1 MASRGEP
8 EAAEDVVAETLP
20 FAAAT
25 SPAGTIR
32 RFKLTV
38 LDGPEPGRSKDPRAG
53 RCSIGHHALND
64 LVVKD
69 ATVSRF
75 HCEVWIDGGRVRVR
89 DLGSRNGTIVD
100 GVAVTEAFLRDGSKL
115 RLGQVVVGLEVGDK
129 TTRIALAERTQFG
142 GLVGQSAAMRA
153 CFALLERAAETEV
166 TLLLEGETGT
176 GKSAAAE
183 AIHDASAR
191 KKGPFVTVDCGAIP
205 APLLESE
212 LFGHEKGAFT
222 GASERRRGA
231 FEEAD
236 GGTIFLDEIGELPAD
251 LQPKL
256 LRVLERREIRRVG
269 ANTYQPVDV
278 RLIAATHRDLRVEV
292 NAARFRS
299 DLFFRLAV
307 VRIAVPSLRQRADDI
322 SMLVER
328 IIGAGRH
335 TGPGVDA
342 LRDPA
347 RLADLQRADWPGNV
361 RELRNYVERCVFY
374 RDAPPPRDEAV
385 PAAAAKIDLDL
396 PFSESRRDA
405 LDAFERAYLTRMLAR
420 HDGRMKETAEAAGI
434 NRVHLY
440 KMLKR
445 LGVR

>member
-1 MASRGEP
+1 MGMRDEP
-8 EAAEDVVAETLP
+8 AAAEDVAAETLP
-20 FAAAT
+20 FTAAT
-25 SPAGTIR
+25 SPPGTIR

-38 LDGPEPGRSKDPRAG
+38 LDGPEPGRSKEPRAG
-53 RCSIGHHALND
+53 RCAIGHHALND
-64 LVVKD
+64 LVIKD
-69 ATVSRF
+69 PTASRF
-75 HCEVWIDGGRVRVR
+75 HCEVFLDAGRVRVR

-100 GVAVTEAFLRDGSKL
+100 GVPVTDAFLRDGSKL
-115 RLGQVVVGLEVGDK
+115 RLGQVVIGLEIGDK
-129 TTRIALAERTQFG
+129 TSKVALADGTSFG
-142 GLVGQSAAMRA
+142 GLVGQSPAMRA

-176 GKSAAAE
+176 GKSAIAE
-183 AIHDASAR
+183 AIHEASAR

-222 GASERRRGA
+222 GAAERRRGA

-236 GGTIFLDEIGELPAD
+236 GGTIFLDEIGELPGE

-256 LRVLERREIRRVG
+256 LRVLEKKEVRRVG
-269 ANTYQPVDV
+269 SNVHVPTDV
-278 RLIAATHRDLRVEV
+278 RVITATHRDLRVEV

-307 VRIAVPSLRQRADDI
+307 VKILVPALRNRPEDVPL
-322 SMLVER
+322 LVER
-328 IIGAGRH
+328 LISAGRH

-347 RLADLQRADWPGNV
+347 RLAELARAPWPGNV

-374 RDAPPPRDEAV
+374 RDAPPLKDEPVV
-385 PAAAAKIDLDL
+385 PAATVDIDRPLTDA
-396 PFSESRRDA
+396 RRDA
-405 LDAFERAYLTRMLAR
+405 VDAFERAYLTRLLAR
-420 HDGRMKETAEAAGI
+420 HDGRMKETAEAAGV

-440 KMLKR
+440 KLLRR
-445 LGVR
+445 LGLR

>member
-1 MASRGEP
+1 VAARAEP

-20 FAAAT
+20 FTAAL
-25 SPAGTIR
+25 SPPGTVR
-32 RFKLTV
+32 RFKLT
-38 LDGPEPGRSKDPRAG
+38 LLEGPEPGRSKEPRAG
-53 RCSIGHHALND
+53 RCAIGHHALND

-75 HCEVWIDGGRVRVR
+75 HCEVWLDAGRVRVR
-89 DLGSRNGTIVD
+89 DLGSRNGTLVD
-100 GVAVTEAFLRDGSKL
+100 GVPITDAFLRDGSKL
-115 RLGQVVVGLEVGDK
+115 RLGQVVVGFEIGDK
-129 TTRIALAERTQFG
+129 TARIPLAARTELG

-183 AIHDASAR
+183 VIHDTSAR
-191 KKGPFVTVDCGAIP
+191 KKAPFVTVDCSAIP
-205 APLLESE
+205 GPLLESE

-222 GASERRRGA
+222 GATERRRGA

-236 GGTIFLDEIGELPAD
+236 GGTIFLDEIGELPAE

-256 LRVLERREIRRVG
+256 LRVLEKREIRRVG

-307 VRIAVPSLRQRADDI
+307 VRITVPPLRERVDDI
-322 SMLVER
+322 PLLVAR
-328 IIGAGRH
+328 IIAAGRH
-335 TGPGVDA
+335 TGAGVDA
-342 LRDPA
+342 LCAPG
-347 RLADLQRADWPGNV
+347 RLAELARATWPGNV

-374 RDAPPPRDEAV
+374 RDAVPPPDA
-385 PAAAAKIDLDL
+385 PATPTQVDLDQ
-396 PFSESRRDA
+396 PFSDARRDA
-405 LDAFERAYLTRMLAR
+405 LDAFERAYLTRLLAR
-420 HDGRMKETAEAAGI
+420 HDGRMKDTAEAAGI

-440 KMLKR
+440 KLLRR
-445 LGVR
+445 LGIR

>member
-1 MASRGEP
+1 MGRVEP

-20 FAAAT
+20 FAAAP
-25 SPAGTIR
+25 SPPGTVR

-38 LDGPEPGRSKDPRAG
+38 VDGPEPGRSKEPRAG
-53 RCSIGHHALND
+53 RCAIGHHQLND
-64 LVVKD
+64 LVIKD

-75 HCEVWIDGGRVRVR
+75 HCEVWLDDGRVRVR
-89 DLGSRNGTIVD
+89 DLGSRNGTQVD
-100 GVAVTEAFLRDGSKL
+100 GVPVTDAFLRDGSKL
-115 RLGQVVVGLEVGDK
+115 RLGQVVIALEIGDK
-129 TTRIALAERTQFG
+129 TAKLVLAERTELG
-142 GLVGQSAAMRA
+142 GLVGRSPAMRA

-183 AIHDASAR
+183 VVHDASAR
-191 KKGPFVTVDCGAIP
+191 RKGPFVTVDCGAIP

-222 GASERRRGA
+222 GATERRRGA

-236 GGTIFLDEIGELPAD
+236 GGTIFLDEIGELPAE

-256 LRVLERREIRRVG
+256 LRALEKREIRRVG

-307 VRIAVPSLRQRADDI
+307 VKIPVPALRQRPEDI
-322 SMLVER
+322 PLLIDAMIAR
-328 IIGAGRH
+328 GRH
-335 TGPGVDA
+335 GGPGVDA

-347 RLADLQRADWPGNV
+347 RLAELARAPWPGNV

-374 RDAPPPRDEAV
+374 RDAVPPADE
-385 PAAAAKIDLDL
+385 PATAAPIDLEQSL
-396 PFSESRRDA
+396 AEARRVA
-405 LDAFERAYLTRMLAR
+405 LDAFERAYLTRLLAR

-440 KMLKR
+440 KLLRR
-445 LGVR
+445 LGLR